1 MELIRYGLDVNQCN
15 FKEFCRMMRYKRYYT
30 FMGKSMR
37 FIVLTQ
43 GNNRYKIK
51 EM

>member
-15 FKEFCRMMRYKRYYT
+15 FKEFCRMTRYKRYYT

-43 GNNRYKIK
+43 GNSRYKIK